1 MEQSTTRTCPRCG
14 VEKPIGQ
21 FGKNKRR
28 PDGRQCYCRAC
39 NAAYHKGW
47 YERNREDKIA
57 KNAAWNKS
65 HPEAC
70 NAYNRDHHRKNR
82 ARRTAEA
89 RAWNVANRERYNA
102 NVANC
107 AAKRRAAK
115 LGLGCEDIRR
125 QDVFQRDGGKCHI
138 CGKRC
143 DPKDWHLDH
152 LVPLSLGGLHA
163 YSNVA
168 VSHPM
173 CNQRRSNTGPAQLR
187 LEV

>member
-1 MEQSTTRTCPRCG
+1 MEQSTTRACPRCG
-14 VEKPIGQ
+14 VEKPISA

-28 PDGRQCYCRAC
+28 ADGRQCYCRSC
-39 NAAYHKGW
+39 VAAYHKEW
-47 YERNREDKIA
+47 YERNREDKQA
-57 KNAAWNKS
+57 KNREWWEA
-65 HPEAC
+65 HPGVGVRYC
-70 NAYNRDHHRKNR
+70 RTYYGKHRE
-82 ARRTAEA
+82 RRTAEA
-89 RAWNVANRERYNA
+89 RAWNVANRDRYNA

-107 AAKRRAAK
+107 ASKRRAAK